1 MRNRGRAPRREN
13 DARRARAP
21 QRRATRARDASKR
34 STRVRD
40 ATGTRIASEARFI
53 REANFSIK
61 LNSETIGDA
70 APRCRRWSARSSAR
84 ER

>member
-1 MRNRGRAPRREN
+1 MRNRGRAPRREH

-40 ATGTRIASEARFI
+40 ATGTRIASEERFI
-53 REANFSIK
+53 REANF
-61 LNSETIGDA
+61 
-70 APRCRRWSARSSAR
+70 
-84 ER
+84 